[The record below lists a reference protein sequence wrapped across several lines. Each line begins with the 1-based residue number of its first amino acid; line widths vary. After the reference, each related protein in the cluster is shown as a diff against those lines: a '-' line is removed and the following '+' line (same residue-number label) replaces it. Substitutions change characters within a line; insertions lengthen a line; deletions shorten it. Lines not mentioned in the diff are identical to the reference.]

1 VTDITENGITG
12 ASFAPGSSADHP
24 YGVLYQGEYQNV
36 ADGTGIAV
44 RLHSKALAATGI
56 PVLLKSISSSV
67 IHAKGY
73 TEPLHSAGLHPDIE
87 KEVGSL
93 TQTSIGIT
101 APRIKHLVVRS
112 ADALRKTIM
121 RGAVGPLE
129 DPDEL
134 MEARKIVYG
143 QTILYTVWERDR
155 ISDELVS
162 TMSRIAENW
171 VPCEQNA
178 EMLRKAGVSNVQV
191 IPHPFDPADDVC
203 KLTRRRTSKE
213 KRFYHIGRW
222 EPRKGQAEL
231 LLAYLRAYA
240 PGEAYLTL
248 KYHGGKWDGYPEPHE
263 AITSAL
269 ADAQVGE
276 NGWTRR
282 NLDAGL
288 KMIEGHLRRDQIL
301 RLHFTNNIYVS
312 ASHGEAWNL
321 PAFEAKLAGN
331 RLVYVAYGGE
341 RDFAEPAADLAIV
354 PIMESVHASYGWEK
368 DAKWAGYTMEMLEN
382 ALRLVKP
389 PEAFYRHDGMDK
401 FTIAAVGKLMKERVL
416 AVAAKNVKASA
427 YYATLGG

>member
-1 VTDITENGITG
+1 
-12 ASFAPGSSADHP
+12 
-24 YGVLYQGEYQNV
+24 
-36 ADGTGIAV
+36 
-44 RLHSKALAATGI
+44 
-56 PVLLKSISSSV
+56 
-67 IHAKGY
+67 
-73 TEPLHSAGLHPDIE
+73 
-87 KEVGSL
+87 
-93 TQTSIGIT
+93 
-101 APRIKHLVVRS
+101 
-112 ADALRKTIM
+112 M

-129 DPDEL
+129 NPDEL

-162 TMSRIAENW
+162 TMSRVAENW

-178 EMLRKAGVSNVQV
+178 EMLRNAGVGNVHV
-191 IPHPFDPADDVC
+191 VPHPFDPADDIC
-203 KLTRRRTSKE
+203 KLTRRKAQKE

-231 LLAYLRAYA
+231 LLAYLRAFA

-248 KYHGGKWDGYPEPHE
+248 KYHGGKWKDYPEPHE
-263 AITSAL
+263 AVTSAL
-269 ADAQVGE
+269 ADEAVVA

-282 NLDAGL
+282 NLDAGV

-301 RLHFTNNIYVS
+301 KLHFHNNIYVS

-341 RDFAEPAADLAIV
+341 KDFAESAADLAIV
-354 PIMESVHASYGWEK
+354 PIMEPVHPSYGWEPN
-368 DAKWAGYTMEMLEN
+368 AKWAGYTMQMLEG
-382 ALRLVKP
+382 
-389 PEAFYRHDGMDK
+389 AFKAAKSPKHFYQHDGLAK

-416 AVAAKNVKASA
+416 AVVAKNAKAFD
-427 YYATLGG
+427 YYKGL